1 LQDEITSRIA
11 VALDL
16 ELIGAEAARSTEHP
30 DALDYILLGR
40 AAVSKPPSRDGYA
53 EAIGLYERALALDP
67 HSVEAQSRLAI
78 LLTSRVLDNMS
89 ESAAIDMERAERL
102 TVLAAAASPRNPL
115 AHFAKGQVL
124 RVRGQ
129 PGDAIPEYEAALAS
143 NRNWVNVYSA
153 LGYCKLYTGSTD
165 GVIPLVEQTIRLSP
179 RDPHVGSWY
188 FRIGQAHVM
197 QSRTDEAIAG
207 WKRRAALI
215 RDIRNFMPTSPP
227 HMPSKARPSALR
239 SNSSKPAS

>member
-1 LQDEITSRIA
+1 MRILWAERFDGETSDLFALQDEITSRIA

-30 DALDYILLGR
+30 DALDYILLGRR

-102 TVLAAAASPRNPL
+102 TVRAAAASPRNPL

-124 RVRGQ
+124 RVRGR
-129 PGDAIPEYEAALAS
+129 PGDAIPEYEAALDHLAEPGFCLLDLPGPHHAPHS
-143 NRNWVNVYSA
+143 VQTDQKTNV
-153 LGYCKLYTGSTD
+153 
-165 GVIPLVEQTIRLSP
+165 LV
-179 RDPHVGSWY
+179 
-188 FRIGQAHVM
+188 
-197 QSRTDEAIAG
+197 
-207 WKRRAALI
+207 
-215 RDIRNFMPTSPP
+215 
-227 HMPSKARPSALR
+227 
-239 SNSSKPAS
+239 